1 MEKINKLE
9 QAIVEKGKKYT
20 AKITVKS
27 EETPILIELDA
38 EQAPYT
44 VSNFINLA
52 KNKFYDGVVFHRV
65 IKDFMAQGG
74 DPTGTGSGGPG
85 YRFND
90 EPNKLAHQRGSIS
103 MANSGPNTNGS
114 QFFICFVPC
123 DWLNGKHTV
132 FGKVSEGMEVV
143 DRLKN
148 SSIMESVEIIEA

>member
-9 QAIVEKGKKYT
+9 GPIVEKGKKYT
-20 AKITVKS
+20 AKISVHG
-27 EETPILIELDA
+27 EQTPILIELDS

-44 VSNFINLA
+44 ASNFINLA
-52 KNKFYDGVVFHRV
+52 NNKFYNGVVFHRV

-90 EPNKLAHQRGSIS
+90 EPNKLTHQRGSIS

-132 FGKVSEGMEVV
+132 FGKVIEGMDVV

-148 SSIMESVEIIEA
+148 ASVMESVEIIVL